1 MMPISIILHIS
12 GEEPIIGEID
22 EMPLA
27 SDNILIVKNPRKR
40 DGKELS
46 YITADEISSIIWPW
60 DKVNFLEILPS
71 EEEEE
76 IIGFVRE

>member
-1 MMPISIILHIS
+1 MTINIILHIS
-12 GEEPIIGEID
+12 GEEPIAGEIE
-22 EMPLA
+22 EMPIP

-40 DGKELS
+40 DGKDLSYIAADELS
-46 YITADEISSIIWPW
+46 YVVWPW
-60 DKVNFLEILPS
+60 DKINFLEILPS

>member
-1 MMPISIILHIS
+1 MPISVILHIS

-22 EMPLA
+22 EMPTP
-27 SDNILIVKNPRKR
+27 SDNILIVKSPRKR
-40 DGKELS
+40 DGKDLAYIAAEELHS
-46 YITADEISSIIWPW
+46 VVWPW
-60 DKVNFLEILPS
+60 DKINFLEILPT

>member
-1 MMPISIILHIS
+1 MPISVILHIS

-22 EMPLA
+22 EMPIP

-40 DGKELS
+40 DGKDLS
-46 YITADEISSIIWPW
+46 YIAADEINSVVWPW
-60 DKVNFLEILPS
+60 DKINFLEILPT